1 MIDNAE
7 DLDIAMLMC
16 NLIENSKNYRK
27 TTGSL
32 RNYYRE
38 ELSDATNNN
47 NSPNEKVITSK
58 PFKHKTG
65 ITGDSI
71 DYNVAENI
79 TNNQGNEIDN
89 SAYDANK
96 IGVKEA
102 KIAVPLK
109 YLSNFLKNLDIPFI
123 NCKII
128 FHFNLVCK
136 LCNF

>member
-16 NLIENSKNYRK
+16 NLIENSKSYRK

-109 YLSNFLKNLDIPFI
+109 YLSNLLKNLDIPFI

-128 FHFNLVCK
+128 FDFNLVCK

>member
-1 MIDNAE
+1 MIGNAE

-128 FHFNLVCK
+128 FDFNLVCK

>member
-128 FHFNLVCK
+128 FDFNLVCK

>member
-96 IGVKEA
+96 IDVKEA

-128 FHFNLVCK
+128 FDFNLVCK

>member
-58 PFKHKTG
+58 PFKHNTS
-65 ITGDSI
+65 ITGGSI
-71 DYNVAENI
+71 DYNVAE
-79 TNNQGNEIDN
+79 EILTIK
-89 SAYDANK
+89 AMK
-96 IGVKEA
+96 LIILLMMQIKLVQK
-102 KIAVPLK
+102 KLK
-109 YLSNFLKNLDIPFI
+109 LL
-123 NCKII
+123 
-128 FHFNLVCK
+128 FH
-136 LCNF
+136 

>member
-1 MIDNAE
+1 MIDIAE

-128 FHFNLVCK
+128 FDFNLVCK

>member
-47 NSPNEKVITSK
+47 NSPDEKVITSK

-109 YLSNFLKNLDIPFI
+109 YLSNLLKNLDIPFI

-128 FHFNLVCK
+128 FDFNLVCK

>member
-32 RNYYRE
+32 RNYYRQ

-47 NSPNEKVITSK
+47 NSPNEKIITSK

-128 FHFNLVCK
+128 FDFNLVCK

>member
-109 YLSNFLKNLDIPFI
+109 YLSNLLKNLDIPFI

-128 FHFNLVCK
+128 FDFNLVCK

>member
-96 IGVKEA
+96 IGVKKA

-128 FHFNLVCK
+128 FDFNLVCK

>member
-38 ELSDATNNN
+38 ELSDATNND

-128 FHFNLVCK
+128 FDFNLVCK

>member
-47 NSPNEKVITSK
+47 NSSNEKVITSK
-58 PFKHKTG
+58 PFKHETG

-79 TNNQGNEIDN
+79 NNQGNEIDN

-96 IGVKEA
+96 IGAKEA

-128 FHFNLVCK
+128 FDFNLVCK